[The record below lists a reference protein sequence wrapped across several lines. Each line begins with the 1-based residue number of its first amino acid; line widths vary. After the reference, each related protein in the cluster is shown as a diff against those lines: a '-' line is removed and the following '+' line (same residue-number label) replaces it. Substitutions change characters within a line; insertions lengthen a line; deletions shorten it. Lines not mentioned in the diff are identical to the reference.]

1 MKARIVPSGV
11 LLEPFGDPAAEA
23 FLGGET
29 LGAAV
34 AGVLGRLGIAAL
46 AFDAPVSEA
55 DGETLLL
62 PDNLFLTRQALR
74 LFIAACRGPG
84 VFRAGLPP
92 GPLPD
97 YLRPLSNLV
106 NRDGLWLTDLFLV
119 RGDSVPSLPWPELR
133 ERLSAGARAVPIP
146 AEVAVE
152 RLPQIRPGPPR
163 QELLLPRSLSV
174 IAEVR
179 HWVHVL
185 WLNHLLP
192 WVRLRERWLDA
203 PAWRRAWRSRGRNPF
218 RRAVRQS
225 IVGKGCD
232 IHPTAWIEGCI
243 LGRGV
248 KVSAFVTLR
257 ECIVGDGVEINEH
270 SKLRRSVLGEKCLV
284 LNDSYFDGCTG
295 YPRATLAN
303 VLVRNSVFG
312 RRVFLT
318 SAVMF
323 WDEPVLEPVSVVAG
337 GVEVPTGRW
346 QVGGC
351 AGHGSILGTRAVF
364 LPGRAVP
371 NGTIVVM
378 RPDEGTL
385 KFPARVEPREPY
397 VPMGDTVLPL
407 KEALPDFRALEV
419 E

>member
-1 MKARIVPSGV
+1 MRARIVPSGV
-11 LLEPFGDPAAEA
+11 LIEPFGDPAAQA
-23 FLGGET
+23 FLGGQT
-29 LGAAV
+29 LAAAV
-34 AGVLGRLGIAAL
+34 AEAMGRLGIEIL
-46 AFDAPVSEA
+46 AA
-55 DGETLLL
+55 DGPAPDDETLVL
-62 PDNLFLTRQALR
+62 PDNLFLTREALR
-74 LFIAACRGPG
+74 LFVAGCRGPG
-84 VFRAGLPP
+84 IFRAGLAP

-97 YLRPLSNLV
+97 YCRPLSNAEAK
-106 NRDGLWLTDLFLV
+106 DGLWRYDLFLV
-119 RGDSVPSLPWPELR
+119 RGRTLPSLPWQEMRAWLSR
-133 ERLSAGARAVPIP
+133 EAQSVALP
-146 AEVAVE
+146 ASVAVE

-163 QELLLPRSLSV
+163 QDLLVPRSLTLL
-174 IAEVR
+174 ADVR

-192 WVRLRERWLDA
+192 WTRLRERWQH
-203 PAWRRAWRSRGRNPF
+203 RAALLRWWRGRGRDPF
-218 RRAVRQS
+218 RRAARQS
-225 IVGKGCD
+225 IIGEGCD

-248 KVSAFVTLR
+248 RVSPFVFLR
-257 ECIVGDGVEINEH
+257 ECLVGDGVEINEH

-295 YPRATLAN
+295 YPQATLAN

-323 WDEPVLEPVSVVAG
+323 WDEPVLEPVSVVSG
-337 GVEVPTGRW
+337 GVEAPTGRW

-364 LPGRAVP
+364 LPGRAVQ

-385 KFPARVEPREPY
+385 KFPARVEPRAPY

-407 KEALPDFRALEV
+407 KQALPDFRALEV